1 MIDVVISGA
10 GPAGAVAAI
19 VLARAGARVMLL
31 DRATFPREKLC
42 GDTVNPGTLALL
54 RRLGLAAIVE
64 SRGLPVSGM
73 LVTGE
78 HGVAI
83 EGRYPRGLSGR
94 AIVRAE
100 LDLALVRDAI
110 EAGVVF
116 EPGTAVRSA
125 LVRDRGGRS
134 IVGGVTVSRGAGA
147 AVHDIDAPITLAA
160 DGRHSVLAFS
170 LGLARHPASPRRWAA
185 GAYFEGVHARDAS
198 TAVGEMH
205 IRRGQYIGVAPLP
218 DGRTNVCL
226 VKPSAG
232 GDRAFA
238 DPAAALNA
246 AIAGEPILAD
256 RFRRATMIAP
266 PVVLG
271 PLAVESTGDAIE
283 GLLTAGD
290 ASGFVDPMTG
300 DGLRFAIRGGELAAE
315 TALRV
320 LEHGW
325 TGAHAALQ
333 DARRREF
340 SGKWRFNRAL
350 RSLVSSPAAVAAAAA
365 AAPFAPAVVRSIVAR
380 AGDCHRA
387 D

>member
-1 MIDVVISGA
+1 
-10 GPAGAVAAI
+10 
-19 VLARAGARVMLL
+19 
-31 DRATFPREKLC
+31 
-42 GDTVNPGTLALL
+42 
-54 RRLGLAAIVE
+54 
-64 SRGLPVSGM
+64 
-73 LVTGE
+73 
-78 HGVAI
+78 
-83 EGRYPRGLSGR
+83 
-94 AIVRAE
+94 
-100 LDLALVRDAI
+100 
-110 EAGVVF
+110 
-116 EPGTAVRSA
+116 
-125 LVRDRGGRS
+125 
-134 IVGGVTVSRGAGA
+134 
-147 AVHDIDAPITLAA
+147 VHDIDAPITLAA

-246 AIAGEPILAD
+246 AIAAEPILAD